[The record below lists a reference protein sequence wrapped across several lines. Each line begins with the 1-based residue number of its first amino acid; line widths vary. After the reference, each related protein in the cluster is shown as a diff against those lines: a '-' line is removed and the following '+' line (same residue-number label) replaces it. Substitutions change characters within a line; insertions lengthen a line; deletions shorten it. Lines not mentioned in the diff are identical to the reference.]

1 MTKTYAQL
9 MKQIEAL
16 NKQAEM
22 ARRKEIEGV
31 VSRIKEAIEVYH
43 LTAADLGLAG
53 GKAAPKAKAVK
64 TVARKSRRRAGARGA
79 AAATPKYRNEA
90 GQVWGGR
97 GPRPKWLREALASGK
112 TLADFAV

>member
-31 VSRIKEAIEVYH
+31 VSRIKEAIAVYH

-53 GKAAPKAKAVK
+53 GKAAPKAKAAKV
-64 TVARKSRRRAGARGA
+64 VARKGRRRAAARADA
-79 AAATPKYRNEA
+79 APKYRNEA

-112 TLADFAV
+112 TLSDFAV